1 MQIPQETEAGDYR
14 PGGWG
19 LVGLGH
25 GLVSCFWKR
34 GEPRWL
40 QGATE
45 GLEQQRTD
53 VR

>member
-1 MQIPQETEAGDYR
+1 MQIPEAR
-14 PGGWG
+14 R
-19 LVGLGH
+19 VGRLSH
-25 GLVSCFWKR
+25 GVVSCFWKQ

-40 QGATE
+40 QEATE